1 MDAFIAGIVIVVV
14 TGVLVALMRAN
25 SLKPRRRPLRHID
38 AGDADLPSLGGDH
51 HDIGSLD
58 VGDY

>member
-14 TGVLVALMRAN
+14 TGVLVALVRPS
-25 SLKPRRRPLRHID
+25 SLKPRPRSTSDVD